1 MFIKVYAKEYDYQCL
16 EMLFDIMLIIFNP
29 SFINL
34 LFLRPQDNQAVHV
47 NLAMS
52 RLVTQDFASGLT
64 MVNGIHVHSY

>member
-34 LFLRPQDNQAVHV
+34 LFLGPQ
-47 NLAMS
+47 
-52 RLVTQDFASGLT
+52 G
-64 MVNGIHVHSY
+64 